1 MACSFMIYRGPQM
14 ALPKVCGVLLA
25 LIFAVIPEAALAQ
38 KNSSSSRGT
47 NAVSLEKKVADA
59 ETSFMKTAADVARD
73 YEELGELEKAQD
85 VLRKILSLQPG
96 LKKVRDKIKELEE
109 TRLETNEVLLEIDPG
124 KGWIVTGVG
133 VKKGN
138 KIRFL
143 SDGECRILISQRI
156 GTEGFPSDD
165 VKQDLAPG
173 VPLGALMG
181 VIVNGNA
188 KGKGKGKNKPG
199 TPFLIGKK
207 SELAA
212 SQDGQLLVR
221 MNVPP
226 GSKCTGRIRLKIS
239 GDILT
244 PGKGN
249 SGK

>member
-1 MACSFMIYRGPQM
+1 MLASLMKYRAYGTT
-14 ALPKVCGVLLA
+14 GLLVGA
-25 LIFAVIPEAALAQ
+25 VWLLLIFVLMGEASFAQ
-38 KNSSSSRGT
+38 KKSSSSRGT
-47 NAVSLEKKVADA
+47 NTVALEKKVEEA
-59 ETSFMKTAADVARD
+59 EASFMKTAADAARD

-109 TRLETNEVLLEIDPG
+109 ARLATNEVTLDIDPG
-124 KGWIVTGVG
+124 KGWIVTGVA

-156 GTEGFPSDD
+156 GTDGFPSSD
-165 VKQDLAPG
+165 VKQDLAVG
-173 VPLGALMG
+173 VPLGALKG
-181 VIVNGNA
+181 VIDNGTA
-188 KGKGKGKNKPG
+188 KGKGKGKTRPG

-207 SELAA
+207 SEIAA

-239 GDILT
+239 GDILI
-244 PGKGN
+244 PKSSGGK
-249 SGK
+249 

>member
-1 MACSFMIYRGPQM
+1 MVSSLMKYCGSET
-14 ALPKVCGVLLA
+14 ALALACGVSLA
-25 LIFAVIPEAALAQ
+25 LVFVLMPETALAQ

-47 NAVSLEKKVADA
+47 STVALEKKVEEA
-59 ETSFMKTAADVARD
+59 ETSFMKTAADVAND
-73 YEELGELEKAQD
+73 YEDLGELEKAQD

-109 TRLETNEVLLEIDPG
+109 TRLAINEVLLDIDPG
-124 KGWIVTGVG
+124 KGWIVTGVA

-156 GTEGFPSDD
+156 GTEGFPSGD
-165 VKQDLAPG
+165 VKQDLAVG

-181 VIVNGNA
+181 VIVNGSA
-188 KGKGKGKNKPG
+188 KGKGKNKSG

-207 SELAA
+207 SEIAA

-239 GDILT
+239 GDILI
-244 PGKGN
+244 PKKGN

>member
-1 MACSFMIYRGPQM
+1 MVSSLMKYRSPETT
-14 ALPKVCGVLLA
+14 LPMVCGISLA
-25 LIFAVIPEAALAQ
+25 LLLMLIPDAALAQ

-47 NAVSLEKKVADA
+47 NTVALEKKVADA

-73 YEELGELEKAQD
+73 YEDLGELEKAQE

-96 LKKVRDKIKELEE
+96 LEKVRDKIKELEDI
-109 TRLETNEVLLEIDPG
+109 RLGKNEILLDIDPG
-124 KGWIVTGVG
+124 KGWVVTGVG

-156 GTEGFPSDD
+156 DTEGFPSDD
-165 VKQDLAPG
+165 VKQDLVAG

-181 VIVNGNA
+181 VIVNGNV
-188 KGKGKGKNKPG
+188 KEKRKEKNKPG

-207 SELAA
+207 SEIAA

-239 GDILT
+239 GDILI
-244 PGKGN
+244 PSKGS

>member
-1 MACSFMIYRGPQM
+1 MLASLMKYRAYGTTGLLIGSVWLLLTF
-14 ALPKVCGVLLA
+14 ALTLETVY
-25 LIFAVIPEAALAQ
+25 AQ
-38 KNSSSSRGT
+38 KKSSSSRGT
-47 NAVSLEKKVADA
+47 NTIVLEKKVEEA
-59 ETSFMKTAADVARD
+59 EASFMKTAADVARD
-73 YEELGELEKAQD
+73 YEEMGELEKAQD
-85 VLRKILSLQPG
+85 VLKKILSLQPG

-109 TRLETNEVLLEIDPG
+109 ARLATNEVTLDIDPG
-124 KGWIVTGVG
+124 KGWIVTGVA

-156 GTEGFPSDD
+156 GTDGFPSGD
-165 VKQDLAPG
+165 VKQDLAVG

-181 VIVNGNA
+181 VIVNGTA
-188 KGKGKGKNKPG
+188 KGKGKGKTRPG

-207 SELAA
+207 SEIAA

-244 PGKGN
+244 PKSSSGGK
-249 SGK
+249 